1 MNNKTKSRILRMNPN
16 IFLVWVFMISISM
29 IFVSLVSAY
38 IVKKGEPG
46 GFNVE
51 LPSMFY
57 YSSFV
62 VVLSSVFKQLAYY
75 SAKKDNFKSL
85 KTYLLLSFMGGLS
98 FLFIQYLGWV
108 NLVDGGVYFVGHP
121 DGSFIYILSGVHA
134 IHLISGLI
142 FIFVVYVFSIKI
154 KIHSKNL
161 NLIEMS
167 TTYWHFL
174 TFLWVY
180 LFITLYF
187 YNI

>member
-1 MNNKTKSRILRMNPN
+1 M
-16 IFLVWVFMISISM
+16 
-29 IFVSLVSAY
+29 
-38 IVKKGEPG
+38 
-46 GFNVE
+46 
-51 LPSMFY
+51 
-57 YSSFV
+57 
-62 VVLSSVFKQLAYY
+62 
-75 SAKKDNFKSL
+75 
-85 KTYLLLSFMGGLS
+85 
-98 FLFIQYLGWV
+98 
-108 NLVDGGVYFVGHP
+108 VGHP

-142 FIFVVYVFSIKI
+142 FIFVVYVFSIQS